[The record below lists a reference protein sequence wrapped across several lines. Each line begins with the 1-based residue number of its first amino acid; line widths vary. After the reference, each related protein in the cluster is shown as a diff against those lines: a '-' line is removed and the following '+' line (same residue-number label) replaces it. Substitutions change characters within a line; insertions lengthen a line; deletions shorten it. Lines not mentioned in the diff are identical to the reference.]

1 MSHDDPLPSLSNQAY
16 VQVMNLIAS
25 GGYGPHARL
34 PSEDRMALAAGVSR
48 PVLRQALERLRAE
61 DRIYSRKGSGHYVS
75 DVASQKPAVPFGAL
89 SSIADVRDFLRFR
102 VNIEVESAALAAQA
116 NQESHVQIKMA
127 HQRMSAAVASHRS
140 GIEEDLAF
148 HIAVARASGNRFY
161 VLTMEAL
168 AEQMRFSVQLIR
180 DLSGRPS
187 AGRTTAVLDEHAAI
201 EAAIAAR
208 DPQRARQA
216 MEAHLLGGIDRLFG
230 TVLTG
235 V

>member
-1 MSHDDPLPSLSNQAY
+1 MNHDDPLPSLSNQAY

-216 MEAHLLGGIDRLFG
+216 MELSLIHI
-230 TVLTG
+230 
-235 V
+235 